1 MMNRIGSSTSTSTP
15 NLARENSLER
25 LDTAIGDLQQAR
37 RDAVKRNP
45 ALALFSSRNNNTDS
59 LLEQA
64 SSLSANRHRTAGKSK
79 NDATP
84 DSQGL
89 IDGLNSLAKA
99 WMKA

>member
-1 MMNRIGSSTSTSTP
+1 MNRIGSSTSTSTP
-15 NLARENSLER
+15 NLARENSLVQ
-25 LDTAIGDLQQAR
+25 LDTAIGNLQDAR

-45 ALALFSSRNNNTDS
+45 ALALFEKRHKNTDK

-64 SSLSANRHRTAGKSK
+64 SGLSANRHRSDGKSK

-84 DSQGL
+84 DSQAL
-89 IDGLNSLAKA
+89 IDALNSNAES

>member
-15 NLARENSLER
+15 NLALDR
-25 LDTAIGDLQQAR
+25 LDTAIAKLQDAR

-45 ALALFSSRNNNTDS
+45 ALALFEKRHKNTDN

-64 SSLSANRHRTAGKSK
+64 SGLSANRYRTDGKSK

-84 DSQGL
+84 DSQVL
-89 IDGLNSLAKA
+89 IDALNSNAES

>member
-25 LDTAIGDLQQAR
+25 LDTAIGKLQDAR

-45 ALALFSSRNNNTDS
+45 ALALFEKRHKNTDN

-64 SSLSANRHRTAGKSK
+64 SGLSADRHRNAGTSK
-79 NDATP
+79 NDSTP
-84 DSQGL
+84 DSQAL
-89 IDGLNSLAKA
+89 VNALNSNAES